1 MDKGQKAETHHEYI
15 TYVLREY
22 NLVSPGHV
30 FSSTTDNVN
39 TNFAAV
45 KLLGIEHP
53 IGCVC
58 HLLDLSLA

>member
-1 MDKGQKAETHHEYI
+1 MNI
-15 TYVLREY
+15 L
-22 NLVSPGHV
+22 LSCFHV

-58 HLLDLSLA
+58 HFLDLSLAEVYKSSSFKSINYLI